1 MSSMPPLVAII
12 GRANV
17 GKSTLFNRLVRKR
30 SSIVNDTPGVTRDRI
45 YGRSE
50 WLGCSFM
57 VVDTGGVDVDG
68 AGEIEHQ
75 VVEQAYL
82 AQEEADAIIFVAD
95 KNQGVT
101 PQDREVIGRVRKS
114 GKPFFLAVNKVDHRK
129 HEQELFEFAGVG
141 VENIYPISAE
151 HGDGVADLLDDLV
164 SDLPTA
170 DVPEALG
177 STIRVAVVG
186 RPNVGKSSLINKLLR
201 STRCIVSDIPGTT
214 RDAIDTSL
222 EFNGKNF
229 LLVDTAGIRRK
240 GRTKQVLDKFSVIM
254 ALKALDRCDIA
265 VILVDASEGIT
276 DQDATIAGYA
286 YERGRGCVIAV
297 NKWDLTKA
305 REITIEDIE
314 RQVKDKFKF
323 LDFAPVMVLSAKT
336 GRGVDKLLP
345 QVELICAEYARS
357 IPTGRL
363 NECLE
368 RAVAK
373 NPISSYRGK
382 FVKMFYSVQI
392 KNRPPTFKCFI
403 NYPQGIHFSYER
415 YLVNS
420 LREMFGFS
428 GTPVRLVFSG
438 KSERVGSSRR

>member
-1 MSSMPPLVAII
+1 
-12 GRANV
+12 
-17 GKSTLFNRLVRKR
+17 
-30 SSIVNDTPGVTRDRI
+30 
-45 YGRSE
+45 
-50 WLGCSFM
+50 
-57 VVDTGGVDVDG
+57 
-68 AGEIEHQ
+68 
-75 VVEQAYL
+75 
-82 AQEEADAIIFVAD
+82 
-95 KNQGVT
+95 
-101 PQDREVIGRVRKS
+101 VIGRVRKS

-129 HEQELFEFAGVG
+129 HEQELFEFAVVG

-164 SDLPTA
+164 SDLPMA

-265 VILVDASEGIT
+265 VILVDGSEGIT

-373 NPISSYRGK
+373 NPISSHRGK
-382 FVKMFYSVQI
+382 FVKIFYSVQI

-438 KSERVGSSRR
+438 KSERV